1 VRDVAKYAGGVLL
14 AALLLWWVVRGADP
28 VEVWEQLKEAS
39 WSLVALSVLLNLGH
53 NIFRVWRWRVLLQPV
68 RAGVRFRP
76 MFVAV
81 IVGYMTSWAIPG
93 RLGELVRPLLLSA
106 REKVPLG
113 PCLGSIVADRML
125 DAITVVTL
133 FVLGTW
139 LVPLEG
145 RAAEYE
151 TLIRTGSLTM
161 AAMVAL
167 FTVAM
172 LLASSASGRFESWIE
187 RRAPAV
193 RWIVRT
199 TVSISTGV
207 RALRSPRLV
216 AELALHSALAWMA
229 IAASTW
235 FGVRAVGA
243 EVSFGAILV
252 ILPLLVLGVAVPT
265 PGGAGSYHG
274 AVKIGL
280 MLFGISEVL
289 AVSAGFLMHALVV
302 VPVIVLGLILV
313 WVERI
318 SWRDLMSSA
327 AQIRTLGRPN
337 TDATM
342 EQVAEGT
349 P

>member
-1 VRDVAKYAGGVLL
+1 MRDVAKYAGGVLL

-28 VEVWEQLKEAS
+28 GEVWEQLKAAS

-53 NIFRVWRWRVLLQPV
+53 NVFRVWRWRVLLQPV
-68 RAGVRFRP
+68 RQGVHFRP

-113 PCLGSIVADRML
+113 PCIGSVVADRLL
-125 DAITVVTL
+125 DAVTIVTL
-133 FVLGTW
+133 FAVGTW
-139 LVPLEG
+139 LTPLEG
-145 RAAEYE
+145 KAAEYE
-151 TLIRTGSLTM
+151 TLIRSGSLTM
-161 AAMVAL
+161 AAMVAVV
-167 FTVAM
+167 TGAM
-172 LLASSASGRFESWIE
+172 LLAASAGGRFETWIE
-187 RRAPAV
+187 RRPRAV
-193 RWIVRT
+193 RWIART
-199 TVSISTGV
+199 TVSVSTGV
-207 RALRSPRLV
+207 SALRSPRLV
-216 AELALHSALAWMA
+216 VELALYSALAWTA

-243 EVSFGAILV
+243 EVSFGSILV

-274 AVKIGL
+274 AVKLGL

-289 AVSAGFLMHALVV
+289 AVSAGFLMHAVVV
-302 VPVIVLGLILV
+302 VPVIVLGLILL

-318 SWRDLMSSA
+318 SWRDLVSA
-327 AQIRTLGRPN
+327 AGQIRTLGRAN
-337 TDATM
+337 TDATV
-342 EQVAEGT
+342 EQVVEGT